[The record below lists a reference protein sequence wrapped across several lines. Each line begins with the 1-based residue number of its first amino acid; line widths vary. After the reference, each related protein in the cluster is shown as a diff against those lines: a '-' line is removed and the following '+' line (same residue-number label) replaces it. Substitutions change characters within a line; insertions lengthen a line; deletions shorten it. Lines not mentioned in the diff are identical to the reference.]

1 MNTCAQH
8 KLYAIMAEQIK
19 VGNSRRK
26 INKRKIG
33 LVLKNATDTLIGEI
47 QDNMNQ
53 FLILFA
59 QKK

>member
-8 KLYAIMAEQIK
+8 KLNTIIAEQIK

-26 INKRKIG
+26 VKKRKIG
-33 LVLKNATDTLIGEI
+33 IVLKNATDTLIG
-47 QDNMNQ
+47 DKMNQ
-53 FLILFA
+53 FA